1 MDENQKRSKSVE
13 EVKENNPLK
22 STLYKG
28 YVFAYPFYCFLN
40 FVSIIQLEI
49 LIANKIKMRSFW
61 EKMSV
66 TKLVFLILTIVLSF
80 QTIYLT
86 LNGIETSLF
95 NNAML
100 MVISF
105 YFGQKVWEAKADPLI
120 DWDKEDGR
128 TI

>member
-1 MDENQKRSKSVE
+1 MK
-13 EVKENNPLK
+13 
-22 STLYKG
+22 
-28 YVFAYPFYCFLN
+28 
-40 FVSIIQLEI
+40 
-49 LIANKIKMRSFW
+49 SFW

-86 LNGIETSLF
+86 LNWMETSLF

-105 YFGQKVWEAKADPLI
+105 SFWQKVGDAKADPLI
-120 DWDKEDGR
+120 DESKEENGG